1 MPKAT
6 IFLELLCALS
16 VSPADPAAAQVTHP
30 FSYEELV
37 RVFVRVAPEPV
48 AREMARG
55 ALTPPEHPPAR
66 SGASGL
72 AFRAVPHVDLTEDT
86 LVLLALLSDTTA
98 EKVRQYRKDLR
109 GGRLET
115 PEEAEAWAERYR
127 RLKSWA
133 DTGYRVEH
141 D

>member
-6 IFLELLCALS
+6 IFLELLCALT
-16 VSPADPAAAQVTHP
+16 VSLADFAGAQVNHP

-37 RVFVRVAPEPV
+37 QVFVRVAPEPL
-48 AREMARG
+48 AREMARA
-55 ALTPPEHPPAR
+55 ALTAPQDSPAS
-66 SGASGL
+66 SGRRGL

-98 EKVRQYRKDLR
+98 AKVREYRKHLR

-127 RLKSWA
+127 ALKSWVE
-133 DTGYRVEH
+133 TGYRVER